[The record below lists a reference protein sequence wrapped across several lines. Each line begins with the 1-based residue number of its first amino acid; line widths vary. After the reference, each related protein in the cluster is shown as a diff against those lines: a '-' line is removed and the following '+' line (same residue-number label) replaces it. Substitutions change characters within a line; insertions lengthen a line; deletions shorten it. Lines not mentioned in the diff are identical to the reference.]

1 MSSWQDPHQPCAYP
15 LCVELAPGHLSLP
28 EYSAGASGHNR
39 VAPDLNVVLQTAALK
54 LPDLLQEQTSRLS
67 SGHSPRECPHSGG
80 DQLEVTCCRLLGEC
94 LPCKWTCVDR
104 RMLCSGT
111 SDAPFVFHFPVTRG
125 LRPRL
130 EARTTLSLTPQRS
143 DVYSGGEGSGLGN
156 VCRHFWLS

>member
-28 EYSAGASGHNR
+28 AYSAGASGHNR

-94 LPCKWTCVDR
+94 LRVSGHVWTEGCCVQGPV
-104 RMLCSGT
+104 MLLL
-111 SDAPFVFHFPVTRG
+111 FFIF
-125 LRPRL
+125 
-130 EARTTLSLTPQRS
+130 Q
-143 DVYSGGEGSGLGN
+143 
-156 VCRHFWLS
+156 